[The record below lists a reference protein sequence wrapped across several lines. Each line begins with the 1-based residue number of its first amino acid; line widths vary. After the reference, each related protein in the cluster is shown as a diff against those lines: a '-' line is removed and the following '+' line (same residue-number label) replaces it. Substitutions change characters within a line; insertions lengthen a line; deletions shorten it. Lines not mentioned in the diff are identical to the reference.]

1 MRFEIAGWTTDGEC
15 GFDEISGSAPTS
27 IRQQAMRGIAKIA
40 IQRGE
45 MQLAKA
51 QYERILGKALMGRG
65 QPAEHWAHAEYA
77 WLHFEDNNLMVPS
90 SQAALRLS
98 QMLTKE
104 AYSWSYDEIMTLSTV
119 HQSVDGQPNG

>member
-1 MRFEIAGWTTDGEC
+1 
-15 GFDEISGSAPTS
+15 
-27 IRQQAMRGIAKIA
+27 MRGIAKIA

-77 WLHFEDNNLMVPS
+77 WLQFEDKNLMVSRHLAVNFPES
-90 SQAALRLS
+90 ADYGTRMEVGSDDM
-98 QMLTKE
+98 ML
-104 AYSWSYDEIMTLSTV
+104 
-119 HQSVDGQPNG
+119 